1 MSNKSASFLAFILGA
16 AVGSV
21 ATWQF
26 VKKKYEQIAQEEI
39 NSVKEA
45 FFQPATDDV
54 EDESVKEDM
63 PARSEPQDNKPS
75 LTEYTSKL
83 KEHGYTNYSD
93 MKAEKTKEKE
103 ADDMP
108 MNPDRPYVIPPEDF
122 GEKDN
127 YEKLSITYYADYV
140 LADDE
145 DIIIDDVE
153 DTVGY
158 DSLNHFGEY
167 EADSVFVR
175 NDRMKCD
182 YEILLDKRNYTDV
195 VKLKPHQLED

>member
-1 MSNKSASFLAFILGA
+1 MSSKSASFLAFIFGA

-26 VKKKYEQIAQEEI
+26 IKKKYEQIAQEEI
-39 NSVKEA
+39 DSVKEA
-45 FFQPATDDV
+45 FFQPDTDDA
-54 EDESVKEDM
+54 EDEPVKEEV
-63 PARSEPQDNKPS
+63 PARSEPQNNKPS

-83 KEHGYTNYSD
+83 KEQGYTNYSD
-93 MKAEKTKEKE
+93 MKAEETEKEE

-108 MNPDRPYVIPPEDF
+108 MDPDRPYVIPPEDF
-122 GEKDN
+122 GDKDD

-158 DSLNHFGEY
+158 DYLNHFGEY
-167 EADSVFVR
+167 EDDSVFVR

>member
-1 MSNKSASFLAFILGA
+1 MSSKSARFLAFVFGA
-16 AVGSV
+16 AVGSI

-26 VKKKYEQIAQEEI
+26 VKKKYEQLAQEEI
-39 NSVKEA
+39 DSVKEA
-45 FFQPATDDV
+45 FKPATDDA
-54 EDESVKEDM
+54 EDEPVKEEV
-63 PARSEPQDNKPS
+63 PARSEPQNNKPS

-83 KEHGYTNYSD
+83 KEQGYTNYSD
-93 MKAEKTKEKE
+93 MKAEETDKEE

-108 MNPDRPYVIPPEDF
+108 MDPDRPYVIQPEDF
-122 GEKDN
+122 GEKDD
-127 YEKLSITYYADYV
+127 YEKLSITYYADCV

-167 EADSVFVR
+167 EDDSVFVR
-175 NDRMKCD
+175 NERMKCD
-182 YEILLDKRNYTDV
+182 YEILLDKRKYTDV